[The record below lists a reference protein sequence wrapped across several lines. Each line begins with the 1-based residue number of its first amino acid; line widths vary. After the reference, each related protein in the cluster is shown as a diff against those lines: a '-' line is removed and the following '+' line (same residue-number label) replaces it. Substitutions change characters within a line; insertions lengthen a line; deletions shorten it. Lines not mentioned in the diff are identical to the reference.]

1 MDEMKNGREEIAI
14 TPVARS
20 GVVGQNDGL
29 RTSPES
35 KKKISFFWKHAKTV
49 CEQENKKYTDRWD
62 FRLKRYLDEIYIR
75 STLRKEGGPTGIPIP
90 SQCYG
95 NRNLPYQGR
104 ERENRGKNIPPP
116 NNLHEVVL
124 DTLICVCD
132 SVYRKCQG
140 GAERIVFTVP
150 TFQKISPN
158 IFYK

>member
-1 MDEMKNGREEIAI
+1 MRPVKIREGVREGYFALEEITTGGAGGRTVQEI
-14 TPVARS
+14 
-20 GVVGQNDGL
+20 GVLTN
-29 RTSPES
+29 
-35 KKKISFFWKHAKTV
+35 FAV
-49 CEQENKKYTDRWD
+49 CEPPWLTLPKWWD